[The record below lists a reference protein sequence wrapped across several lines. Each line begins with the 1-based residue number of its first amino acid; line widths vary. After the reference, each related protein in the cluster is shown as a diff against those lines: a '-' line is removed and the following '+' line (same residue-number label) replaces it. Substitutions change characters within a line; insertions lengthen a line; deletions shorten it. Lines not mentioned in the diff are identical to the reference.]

1 MSIRYEN
8 EVEDK
13 IEELKKQLE
22 PKQQSL
28 RYNINNKQIQS
39 SIIDNMNDIINRNLI
54 HAKIDALKWAI
65 KKKKVL

>member
-1 MSIRYEN
+1 MSIRYKN